1 MTIRIYSSSL
11 IFVLVTTLLVA
22 EPAYAHGFGERYDLP
37 VPLVLY
43 LGGAVSAVVYSF
55 VVIGLFLKTNI
66 NLNRYPTFNILKIP
80 LLSTPVDEPSFK
92 TIFFEFSISIFN

>member
-43 LGGAVSAVVYSF
+43 LGGAVSAVVYSLHQGYLA
-55 VVIGLFLKTNI
+55 IK
-66 NLNRYPTFNILKIP
+66 NLPIT
-80 LLSTPVDEPSFK
+80 
-92 TIFFEFSISIFN
+92 